1 MYLNELFYYSLVTN
15 IKTKI
20 TKDNIDVKR
29 YLLSFYNTHVEVI
42 IVLTQNELEVI
53 QDQLEDILLET
64 LDS

>member
-1 MYLNELFYYSLVTN
+1 VTN